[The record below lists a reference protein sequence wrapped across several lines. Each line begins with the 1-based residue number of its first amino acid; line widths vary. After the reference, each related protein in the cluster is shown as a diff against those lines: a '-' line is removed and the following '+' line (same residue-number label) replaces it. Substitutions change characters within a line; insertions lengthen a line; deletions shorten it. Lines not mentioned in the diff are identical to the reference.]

1 MHIHQCKHTRA
12 CTHTHTHTH
21 TYIQTEPKI
30 FGGKQKIQILDQKT
44 CLQNV
49 YWTEVSEI
57 CPPIHIDDLKTR

>member
-1 MHIHQCKHTRA
+1 MHAHTPVQAHTRA
-12 CTHTHTHTH
+12 HTHTHTH
-21 TYIQTEPKI
+21 TQTEPKI
-30 FGGKQKIQILDQKT
+30 FGGKQKIHILDQKT